1 MVDEAKTLSFSVIST
16 QPSIQPC
23 IDELLRSLQKR
34 QMYKGS
40 SEGSRNNIFLIAS
53 IIIMTVASTPRVSA
67 RTEDNQD
74 WTQWKPNHSNP
85 EVLLQTTTRMADID
99 RISTSAH
106 GENWTPEPQP
116 PFNNH
121 EYQDEEE
128 TPHATSTSK
137 KDDALKLWYPTY
149 QRCCV
154 AVSYTFC
161 VCTVNLSAEPER
173 GHF

>member
-53 IIIMTVASTPRVSA
+53 IIIMTVATTPRVSA

-85 EVLLQTTTRMADID
+85 EVLLQTTTRMAGNELCTYHVMKLSLKAYDAVKVKPLYPMGKLINVSSQ
-99 RISTSAH
+99 ILSELSTQESFINH
-106 GENWTPEPQP
+106 TSWT
-116 PFNNH
+116 
-121 EYQDEEE
+121 
-128 TPHATSTSK
+128 
-137 KDDALKLWYPTY
+137 
-149 QRCCV
+149 
-154 AVSYTFC
+154 
-161 VCTVNLSAEPER
+161 
-173 GHF
+173 

>member
-23 IDELLRSLQKR
+23 IDELLHSLQKR

-53 IIIMTVASTPRVSA
+53 IIIMTVATTPRVSA

-85 EVLLQTTTRMADID
+85 EVLLQTTTRMAGNELCTYHVMKLSLKAYDAVKVKPLYPMGKLINVSSQ
-99 RISTSAH
+99 ILSELSTQESFINH
-106 GENWTPEPQP
+106 TSWT
-116 PFNNH
+116 
-121 EYQDEEE
+121 
-128 TPHATSTSK
+128 
-137 KDDALKLWYPTY
+137 
-149 QRCCV
+149 
-154 AVSYTFC
+154 
-161 VCTVNLSAEPER
+161 
-173 GHF
+173 